1 MCGMFSI
8 QHLLI
13 IVFIPFIYLN
23 QDVVERFHQLLTQGR
38 DGRWKAVAGQDLP
51 YRDDEG
57 KENKFKYRLQ
67 PMPDQMLDIPILRQ
81 DQLPAPGTAASPNMF
96 TIHTHPFTTLP
107 PLESHVH
114 PKFVILE
121 AGRKLKKLF
130 KSSHKGYPPIDLGRL
145 THSLDTLTTF
155 NNDLEQQYAAA
166 EAEHLH
172 VSTEHLSAT
181 RARRRALVIELTSRL
196 TRLNDRLSELERRL
210 SAIDE
215 SIATVRRAMN
225 FIQEGSVLQQIGRIY
240 EAWNREIPENSLGFP
255 NDGGGGDD
263 NDDDDGNDGDDDND
277 DAKTSPL
284 RIPTRKRKRNDP
296 PESPIVQMQSRASGS
311 RKGGGGGHG
320 QKRGKDI
327 PHHKSDFSECSLSG
341 RTLHELDLGLGQQK
355 WTKGLIASWSAGCLS
370 DGSMNEDR
378 IIV

>member
-1 MCGMFSI
+1 
-8 QHLLI
+8 
-13 IVFIPFIYLN
+13 
-23 QDVVERFHQLLTQGR
+23 
-38 DGRWKAVAGQDLP
+38 
-51 YRDDEG
+51 
-57 KENKFKYRLQ
+57 
-67 PMPDQMLDIPILRQ
+67 MPDQMLDIPILRQ
-81 DQLPAPGTAASPNMF
+81 DQLPAPGTAAFPNMF

-121 AGRKLKKLF
+121 TGRKLKKLF
-130 KSSHKGYPPIDLGRL
+130 KPSHNGYPPIDLGRL
-145 THSLDTLTTF
+145 THSLDSLTTF
-155 NNDLEQQYAAA
+155 KNGLEQQYAAV
-166 EAEHLH
+166 EANRLH
-172 VSTEHLSAT
+172 VFTELLPAAAPDDRQRGT
-181 RARRRALVIELTSRL
+181 ELANWL
-196 TRLNDRLSELERRL
+196 IWLNDRLNELENQL
-210 SAIDE
+210 PAINE
-215 SIATVRRAMN
+215 SIATVRRAMG
-225 FIQEGSVLQQIGRIY
+225 FIQEGSILQQIGRIY
-240 EAWNREIPENSLGFP
+240 EAWNCEIPENSPGFP

-263 NDDDDGNDGDDDND
+263 NDDDGNDGDDDDDND

-284 RIPTRKRKRNDP
+284 RLPTRKRKRNDP
-296 PESPIVQMQSRASGS
+296 PESPIVEMQSRASGS

-327 PHHKSDFSECSLSG
+327 PHHKSDSSECSLSG